1 MSAVNLNNYFA
12 KNFHDTK
19 LLQFLQYDHY
29 NENQGYVLTLKNDGK
44 LDQLYNVT
52 MELKFKNAI
61 KGAGGNKEIFELADQ
76 QLKILN
82 RIAEQENN
90 WIVYPLY
97 VVANQLFKIS
107 QKIDPVDENPTSV
120 YLETCGRT
128 IHRSF
133 NLCLNDR
140 NPNTHENRRIA
151 CYMFANLEF
160 QLYNKLQNR
169 DMMKNLV
176 KVLQSRGKELPEL
189 SKSLANEH
197 RSHMVMYN
205 YYMGEYYGCYESDFS
220 KGFQYLN
227 EALLECPRASNR
239 CNLQKAKILILL
251 IPFAILTKRY
261 YPNLKIVDTTS
272 INDIY
277 QPIIKCLLDGNLK
290 EYDENFNKNEIF
302 FLKNGLYV
310 AMSLIRELILL
321 KLIKNCWKFNGTEN
335 IVSLKIISIGYLKS
349 LQGYK
354 KKIKRNKLE
363 DHELLDELECHIANL
378 ISKGYIKGYLSHS
391 NRCVV
396 VSKTDPFPRKP

>member
-1 MSAVNLNNYFA
+1 MNAINLNNYFA
-12 KNFHDTK
+12 KGFHDTN

-29 NENQGYVLTLKNDGK
+29 DENRGYMLTLKNDGK

-61 KGAGGNKEIFELADQ
+61 KGTGTNKEIFELADQ

-82 RIAEQENN
+82 RIAEQETN

-97 VVANQLFKIS
+97 IVANQLFKIS
-107 QKIDPVDENPTSV
+107 QKIDSIDENANSV

-140 NPNTHENRRIA
+140 NPNMHENRRIA

-176 KVLQSRGKELPEL
+176 KVLQSRGKELPKL
-189 SKSLANEH
+189 SQSLANEH

-227 EALLECPRASNR
+227 EALLECPTASYN
-239 CNLQKAKILILL
+239 CNLQKAKILVLL
-251 IPFAILTKRY
+251 IPFAILTKSR
-261 YPNLKIVDTTS
+261 YPNLKMFDIPS
-272 INDIY
+272 MNDIY
-277 QPIIKCLLDGNLK
+277 QPIIECLLNGDLK

-321 KLIKNCWKFNGTEN
+321 KLIKNCWKFNGSEN
-335 IVSLKIISIGYLKS
+335 ILSLKIISIGYLKS
-349 LQGYK
+349 LQGYR

-363 DHELLDELECHIANL
+363 DQELLDELECLLANL

-396 VSKTDPFPRKP
+396 LSKTDPFPRKR